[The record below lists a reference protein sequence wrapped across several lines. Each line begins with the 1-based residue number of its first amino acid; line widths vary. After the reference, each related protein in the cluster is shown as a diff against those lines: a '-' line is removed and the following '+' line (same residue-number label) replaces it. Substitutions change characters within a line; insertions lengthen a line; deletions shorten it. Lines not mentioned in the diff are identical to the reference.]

1 MKRTVIIPLLF
12 GALPACGQ
20 EVWTMERCMQY
31 AVEHNHEVRL
41 QALALDDRH
50 ALRLQAV
57 GAFLPQVEASTSGQ
71 YNFGRAIDPET
82 NTYTDVSTFY
92 NGYGLSA
99 SLPVFDGMRRLHE
112 LRMAR
117 ADVLMGRSGLQAER
131 DRVALAVMQ
140 SYADVLYY
148 QGTVEMTER
157 KQAQSRLMLR
167 QTEVMFE
174 VGTKGLPDMAQM
186 RAQLAADDLE
196 LTRQQNLLSQA
207 MLRLRQEMALDTA
220 SVALRLAPLGQALP
234 PVSSDASQSVDV
246 CLPELMQAR
255 YAVESARHAY
265 RAARSQL
272 FPSLGV
278 GAGISTTYYKT
289 LHAAGASPFPA
300 QLRHNAGEYVYASLS
315 VPLFGRLHALTQ
327 IRRQR
332 NAVLMA
338 QERLTQKEQEM
349 RRLLAEA
356 DMEREGC
363 RRETL
368 QAEARVEADSL
379 ALSLASRQYELGA
392 CSPLD
397 VSASASQL
405 WQSRAQLLRSRLTCM
420 LKDRLSRYYRGE
432 SLWTE

>member
-1 MKRTVIIPLLF
+1 
-12 GALPACGQ
+12 
-20 EVWTMERCMQY
+20 MERCMQY

-41 QALALDDRH
+41 QTLALDDRH

-117 ADVLMGRSGLQAER
+117 ADVLMGRSALQAER

-148 QGTVEMTER
+148 QGTVEMTEQ

-167 QTEVMFE
+167 QTELMCE
-174 VGTKGLPDMAQM
+174 VGTKGLPDVAQM

-196 LTRQQNLLSQA
+196 LTRQQNLLAQA

-220 SVALRLAPLGQALP
+220 SVALRLVPFGQAMPEATAISGSLF
-234 PVSSDASQSVDV
+234 AS
-246 CLPELMQAR
+246 LPELMRER
-255 YAVESARHAY
+255 YAVESARHGY
-265 RAARSQL
+265 RASRSRF

-289 LHAAGASPFPA
+289 LHAAGAAPFSS
-300 QLRHNAGEYVYASLS
+300 QLRHNAGQYVYASLS
-315 VPLFGRLHALTQ
+315 IPLFSRLQSVTHL
-327 IRRQR
+327 RRQH
-332 NAVLMA
+332 NALLMA
-338 QERLTQKEQEM
+338 QERLTQKEEEM

-356 DMEREGC
+356 DMEREGSW
-363 RRETL
+363 RESL
-368 QAEARVEADSL
+368 QAQARVEADSL
-379 ALSLASRQYELGA
+379 ALSLASRQYELGKG
-392 CSPLD
+392 SPID

-405 WQSRAQLLRSRLTCM
+405 WQSRAQLLRSRLTYI
-420 LKDRLSRYYRGE
+420 LKDKLSRYYRGE

>member
-1 MKRTVIIPLLF
+1 MKRTVIIPLLI

-20 EVWTMERCMQY
+20 EAWTVERCMQY

-41 QALALDDRH
+41 QALALDDRN
-50 ALRLQAV
+50 ALRRQAV

-99 SLPVFDGMRRLHE
+99 SLPLFDGMRRLHE

-117 ADVLMGRSGLQAER
+117 ADVLMGRNALQAER

-148 QGTVEMTER
+148 QGTVAMTEC
-157 KQAQSRLMLR
+157 KQSQSRLMLQ
-167 QTEVMFE
+167 QTESMYE
-174 VGTKGLPDMAQM
+174 VGTKGMPDVAQM

-196 LTRQQNLLSQA
+196 LTRHRNLLAQA

-220 SVALRLAPLGQALP
+220 SVSLCLVPLGRSLP
-234 PVSSDASQSVDV
+234 PVAPDKAATADDR
-246 CLPELMQAR
+246 LPELMQAR
-255 YAVESARHAY
+255 FAVESARHAY

-272 FPSLGV
+272 FPTLSV

-289 LHAAGASPFPA
+289 LHADGASAFSD
-300 QLRHNAGEYVYASLS
+300 QLRHNAGHYVYATLS
-315 VPLFGRLHALTQ
+315 VPLFGRLQSLTRL
-327 IRRQR
+327 RRQR
-332 NAVLMA
+332 NALLMA
-338 QERLTQKEQEM
+338 QERMAQKSQEM

-356 DMEREGC
+356 DMECEGA
-363 RRETL
+363 RREAL
-368 QAEARVEADSL
+368 QTQARVEADSL
-379 ALSLASRQYELGA
+379 ALSLATRQYELGLA
-392 CSPLD
+392 SPLD
-397 VSASASQL
+397 VSASAAQL
-405 WQSRAQLLRSRLTCM
+405 WQSRAQLLRSHLTCL
-420 LKDRLSRYYRGE
+420 LKNRLSRYYRGE

>member
-1 MKRTVIIPLLF
+1 
-12 GALPACGQ
+12 
-20 EVWTMERCMQY
+20 MQY

-300 QLRHNAGEYVYASLS
+300 QLRHNA
-315 VPLFGRLHALTQ
+315 
-327 IRRQR
+327 
-332 NAVLMA
+332 
-338 QERLTQKEQEM
+338 ERLTQKEQEM